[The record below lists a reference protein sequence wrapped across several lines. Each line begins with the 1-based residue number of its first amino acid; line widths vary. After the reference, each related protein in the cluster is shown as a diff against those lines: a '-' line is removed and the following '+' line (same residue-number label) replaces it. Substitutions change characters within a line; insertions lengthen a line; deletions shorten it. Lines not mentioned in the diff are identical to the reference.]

1 MVAVRLIRSERF
13 FARRSDEHGHRFYG
27 WADRVCFARAA
38 KQKVTVN
45 AINYEGRELQDA
57 VNELKNLARPQDWR
71 GVESTQPENT
81 VISGSPTALWSSG

>member
-1 MVAVRLIRSERF
+1 MVAVRLIRFRALLHLLF
-13 FARRSDEHGHRFYG
+13 RRT
-27 WADRVCFARAA
+27 RVPFLRGGAGSASARAA

-57 VNELKNLARPQDWR
+57 VNELKNLTCPPRLE

-81 VISGSPTALWSSG
+81 VISVSPIGAG